1 MKLNTWNKPTQ
12 FLNDVGFELE
22 QSSILEAHRYIY
34 LFFAPED
41 ILNHQNNTTIPHN
54 QIYGKAIQINL
65 AIAGSDEEI
74 GVVPWMRC
82 ENGTTMYACMYT
94 YDVIFDTDISNN
106 VNFALTKLDISVS
119 NITS

>member
-22 QSSILEAHRYIY
+22 QSKILEAHRYIY

-41 ILNHQNNTTIPHN
+41 ILNHQNNTNIPHN

-74 GVVPWMRC
+74 NVVPWMRC
-82 ENGTTMYACMYT
+82 TNGTTMYACMYT
-94 YDVIFDTDISNN
+94 YDVIFDTDI
-106 VNFALTKLDISVS
+106 FASR
-119 NITS
+119 